1 MISKLQLRKEIK
13 NKKRQFPSQQ
23 LHELSFAVIT
33 RLLAHPR
40 VKSAKTIMLY
50 HSLPDEVDTHTI
62 VDSLLM
68 SGKTI
73 LLPRVTGE
81 GTMELHRYNGPKD
94 MQVGAYGIMEPTG
107 EVYTDYSNIDLAV
120 VPGVAFDHDGNRM
133 GRGKGYYDRF
143 LPLIPDKEKIGVC
156 FPFQMITSIPAEEH
170 DIRMDE
176 IITSE

>member
-13 NKKRQFPSQQ
+13 NNKRQFTSQQ

-62 VDSLLM
+62 VDSLLT

-73 LLPRVTGE
+73 LLPRVTG
-81 GTMELHRYNGPKD
+81 D
-94 MQVGAYGIMEPTG
+94 
-107 EVYTDYSNIDLAV
+107 
-120 VPGVAFDHDGNRM
+120 VA
-133 GRGKGYYDRF
+133 
-143 LPLIPDKEKIGVC
+143 LINSLKLFI
-156 FPFQMITSIPAEEH
+156 S
-170 DIRMDE
+170 
-176 IITSE
+176 

>member
-13 NKKRQFPSQQ
+13 NSKRQFTSQQ

-73 LLPRVTGE
+73 LLPSVTGE
-81 GTMELHRYNGPKD
+81 GTMELHRYNGPND
-94 MQVGAYGIMEPTG
+94 LQIGAYGIMEPTG
-107 EVYTDYSNIDLAV
+107 ELYTDYANIDLAV

-143 LPLIPDKEKIGVC
+143 LPLVPQAYKLGIC
-156 FPFQMITSIPAEEH
+156 FTFQKVDSIPTDEH

-176 IITSE
+176 VIG